1 MPSVA
6 IFIRLWRIS
15 FPGPAH
21 SEEIS
26 SKLAQIWNPSC
37 LAGEMVRLARVVHP
51 ILLESEEG
59 LTQGG
64 QRMAQG
70 MTEER
75 KSAVILIAEDDR
87 EMRSLLC
94 DELYDLG
101 LSIREAVDG
110 DEALRSVLDT
120 RPTLIIS
127 DLRMPAGGLDYI
139 SRLRTFAPG
148 VPIVLL
154 TSFGDSQ
161 TKANA
166 LALGVEAYFDK
177 PVRLSEL
184 KGAVRRLLGQALD
197 GEIN

>member
-1 MPSVA
+1 
-6 IFIRLWRIS
+6 
-15 FPGPAH
+15 
-21 SEEIS
+21 
-26 SKLAQIWNPSC
+26 
-37 LAGEMVRLARVVHP
+37 MVRLARVVHP

-59 LTQGG
+59 LTQERH
-64 QRMAQG
+64 RMAQG
-70 MTEER
+70 MTQER

-101 LSIREAVDG
+101 LSIREAADG

-184 KGAVRRLLGQALD
+184 KGAVRRLLGQVLD